1 MNTNDPRFD
10 LIRRCHDGDASN
22 DERSQLEALLRAD
35 RSFREAYVRYTNL
48 DIALSAAPRSSEMPA
63 SASEV
68 SAPSRANWLSWR
80 PLTAAAAGVALGLFC
95 AGAALAVGK
104 PWKAALQQAG
114 PRVNAVLLEESFEKR
129 EERLHEGFPTGAGVW
144 GGERTALVD
153 GQGRVEPFH
162 GDRMVRLE
170 PSATTPLSYL
180 SQIIDLR
187 GMPRAEAGEV
197 RQIEVTASFHADSP
211 GFRERYT
218 LRVATFGEEPG
229 SIQAQ
234 WIDVPWQAVSGRSL
248 SHCKRGL
255 STQADDGGWQTL
267 TALVEAPPE
276 AASVVI
282 SLAAG
287 RLDAAAPKT
296 PHYIDDVRA
305 RLVISPRT
313 LKPRKNRK

>member
-1 MNTNDPRFD
+1 MNTNDPRFE
-10 LIRRCHDGDASN
+10 LIRRCRDEDASN
-22 DERSQLEALLRAD
+22 EELSQLEALLRSD
-35 RSFREAYVRYTNL
+35 RRFREAYVRYTNL
-48 DIALSAAPRSSEMPA
+48 DVALSAAPKFREMPA
-63 SASEV
+63 NALAASV
-68 SAPSRANWLSWR
+68 PHHTGWFSWL
-80 PLTAAAAGVALGLFC
+80 PLTAAAAGVVLGLFC
-95 AGAALAVGK
+95 AGAAWAVVR
-104 PWKAALQQAG
+104 PRQVG
-114 PRVNAVLLEESFEKR
+114 PKVNAVLLEESFENR
-129 EERLHEGFPTGAGVW
+129 GERLTEGFPTGAGVW

-153 GQGRVEPFH
+153 GKEAVEPFH
-162 GDRMVRLE
+162 GGRMVRLE

-180 SQIIDLR
+180 SRIIDLR

-287 RLDAAAPKT
+287 RLDAAAPRT

>member
-1 MNTNDPRFD
+1 MNPTERNE
-10 LIRRCHDGDASN
+10 LIDALIEGEISEA
-22 DERSQLEALLRAD
+22 DFLRLEAELSVDPAARKAYFD
-35 RSFREAYVRYTNL
+35 RV
-48 DIALSAAPRSSEMPA
+48 ALSQALAEEAMAFPARQTTIVTPHRS
-63 SASEV
+63 V
-68 SAPSRANWLSWR
+68 WLQGR
-80 PLTAAAAGVALGLFC
+80 PLTAAAAGVVLGLFC
-95 AGAALAVGK
+95 AGAAWAVVR
-104 PWKAALQQAG
+104 PRQNG
-114 PRVNAVLLEESFEKR
+114 PRVNTVLLEESFEKH
-129 EERLHEGFPTGAGVW
+129 EERLPEGFPTGAGVW

-153 GQGRVEPFH
+153 GQGSVEPFH

-170 PSATTPLSYL
+170 PSAPTPLSYL

-187 GMPRAEAGEV
+187 GMPRADAGEV

>member
-1 MNTNDPRFD
+1 MIHDQHQLE
-10 LIRRCHDGDASN
+10 LIRSHVDGTAS
-22 DERSQLEALLRAD
+22 DDQTKELEAALRTDAGFRRLFLRYVNAD
-35 RSFREAYVRYTNL
+35 SALASGRLSQAPELPQQHNSPTPKGHTN
-48 DIALSAAPRSSEMPA
+48 
-63 SASEV
+63 
-68 SAPSRANWLSWR
+68 WTFWR
-80 PLTAAAAGVALGLFC
+80 PLTAAAAGVVLGLFC
-95 AGAALAVGK
+95 AGAAWAVVR
-104 PWKAALQQAG
+104 PWQAG
-114 PRVNAVLLEESFEKR
+114 PRVNAVLLDESFEKH
-129 EERLHEGFPTGAGVW
+129 EERLPEGFPTGAGVW
-144 GGERTALVD
+144 GGERTALVNGD
-153 GQGRVEPFH
+153 ERVEPFH
-162 GDRMVRLE
+162 GDHMVRLE

-187 GMPRAEAGEV
+187 SMPRAEVGEV

-248 SHCKRGL
+248 SHCKSGL
-255 STQADDGGWQTL
+255 STQAEDGGWQTL

-276 AASVVI
+276 AASVVV

-305 RLVISPRT
+305 RLVISPRA